1 MNLEVLMKKN
11 VVFFASIVIFF
22 TLSSVFISAESVKR
36 FAFTAVTKTEK
47 VVITIDTEKDSKTMN
62 YFTPSKDYN
71 YRFLDYDYSFDPN
84 ENTYILKGTV
94 LDTLLSTATD
104 VVIYSNGTFTDMR
117 IGKRRVTFSY
127 VEECTV
133 EK

>member
-1 MNLEVLMKKN
+1 MDFLTFQTYNEFGGAYEKKC
-11 VVFFASIVIFF
+11 SI
-22 TLSSVFISAESVKR
+22 LR
-36 FAFTAVTKTEK
+36 F
-47 VVITIDTEKDSKTMN
+47 
-62 YFTPSKDYN
+62 
-71 YRFLDYDYSFDPN
+71 
-84 ENTYILKGTV
+84 KGTV
-94 LDTLLSTATD
+94 LDTLLSTASD